1 MGRLQDMGTLENP
14 RVGGSIR
21 WTGSPNVAEVM
32 DDRERPPLATI
43 KSKLTKH
50 RSQNAS
56 FATRSNCST

>member
-43 KSKLTKH
+43 LIKINKAQKSKCFFC
-50 RSQNAS
+50 N
-56 FATRSNCST
+56 